1 MQSPPVRR
9 MYYGWV
15 VVGVVFTAIIMAAGL
30 RALPG
35 PLMKPL
41 EDEFGW
47 DRATISIA
55 VSLNLLLFG
64 LLGPLVGR
72 VTDRHGPKPVMLA
85 GLVAGSVGV
94 LGITV
99 SQTPWQ
105 LWLLWGVLGGMG
117 AGASTGV
124 VVATVASR
132 WFTKRRGL
140 VVGILSAAMSAG
152 QLVFLPLVMAMIVFQ
167 GWRAAVGL
175 VAGAVLVIALPLV
188 AVFMKND
195 PKDAGQTIEGGTP
208 GTPGAM
214 PVAVAVYP
222 ATQSPFRTFD
232 FWLLASSYFVCGFTT
247 LGLIGTHLIPHA
259 LDHGIPEVA
268 TASLLGVMGFMNFVG
283 TTAAGWLSDR
293 FDKRKLLAVIYCLRG
308 LSLVALPFLGD
319 VTTLAIFAV
328 VYGLDW
334 IATVPPTVGLCADLY
349 GRLRVGSV
357 YGWVL
362 LSHQVGA
369 AAAAYLGGVS
379 KVALGDY
386 GFAFMG
392 AGILALLAVV
402 MSLRVTRPVRQP
414 DAVAPVSASA

>member
-1 MQSPPVRR
+1 

-15 VVGVVFTAIIMAAGL
+15 VLGVVFTAIIMAAGL
-30 RALPG
+30 RSLPG

-47 DRATISIA
+47 DRATISVA

-64 LLGPLVGR
+64 LLGPVVGR
-72 VTDRHGPKPVMLA
+72 ITDQRGPKVVMLA
-85 GLVAGSVGV
+85 GLVAGSIGV
-94 LGITV
+94 LGIIV
-99 SQTPWQ
+99 SREPWH

-140 VVGILSAAMSAG
+140 AVGILSAAMSAG
-152 QLVFLPLVMAMIVFQ
+152 QLVFLPIVMAVIVFE
-167 GWRAAVGL
+167 GWRTAVGL

-188 AVFMKND
+188 AVLMKND
-195 PKDAGQTIEGGTP
+195 PKDVGQTIEGGA
-208 GTPGAM
+208 PGAAGAM
-214 PVAVAVYP
+214 QSAPPVYAAS
-222 ATQSPFRTFD
+222 QNPFRTVD
-232 FWLLASSYFVCGFTT
+232 FWLLSCSYFVCGFTT

-268 TASLLGVMGFMNFVG
+268 TASLLGAMGFMNFVG

-293 FDKRKLLAVIYCLRG
+293 FDKRKLLAMIYGFRG
-308 LSLVALPFLGD
+308 LSLIALPFLND
-319 VTTLAIFAV
+319 VTTLAVFAV
-328 VYGLDW
+328 IYGLDW

-369 AAAAYLGGVS
+369 AAAAYLGGVA

-386 GFAFMG
+386 GFAFAG
-392 AGILALLAVV
+392 AGVLALLAVG
-402 MSLRVTRPVRQP
+402 MSLRVSRPVRQP
-414 DAVAPVSASA
+414 RPTATAATAGA